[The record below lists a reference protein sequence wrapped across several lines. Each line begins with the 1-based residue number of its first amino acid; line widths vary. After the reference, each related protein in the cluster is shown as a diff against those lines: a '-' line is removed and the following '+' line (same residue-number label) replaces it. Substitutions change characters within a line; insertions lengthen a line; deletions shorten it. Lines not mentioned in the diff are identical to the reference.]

1 MQPSKE
7 AKKPAHKK
15 SWYAT
20 LWQSWVK
27 PILVV
32 VIGLSTFR
40 SAVADWNDVPT
51 GSMKP
56 TILEGD
62 RIFVNKL
69 AYDLKVPFTTW
80 RLAEWSEPRRGDV
93 IVFSSPVDGTN
104 YVKRVIGVPG
114 DEIAL
119 SDNRLFVNGKPA
131 AYEPLPAAI
140 RDQIPAAERPRHEF
154 AEEQLGGKAHPV
166 MLTPA
171 QAEADNYGPVVVPPE
186 NYFVMGDNRDNSL
199 DSRWF
204 GFVERSRV
212 LGRTEAV
219 ALSVN
224 RVTIT
229 NRAGSDS
236 SRACPER
243 TRQAGSGPD
252 LVPPSPPALPRMTA
266 SRHPCANPRE
276 NSSV

>member
-1 MQPSKE
+1 MQSSKK
-7 AKKPAHKK
+7 AKKPAQAR
-15 SWYAT
+15 SWYAA

-80 RLAEWSEPRRGDV
+80 RLAKWSEPRRGDV
-93 IVFSSPVDGTN
+93 IVFTSPVDGTN

-119 SDNRLFVNGKPA
+119 RDNRLFVNGKPA
-131 AYEPLPAAI
+131 AYEPLSAAI

-154 AEEQLGGKAHPV
+154 AQEQLGGKAHPV

-171 QAEADNYGPVVVPPE
+171 QAQADNYGPVVVPPE
-186 NYFVMGDNRDNSL
+186 SYFVMGDNRDNSL

-212 LGRTEAV
+212 LGKAEGV

-224 RVTIT
+224 PSHHYQPRWQ
-229 NRAGSDS
+229 RFF
-236 SRACPER
+236 SR
-243 TRQAGSGPD
+243 
-252 LVPPSPPALPRMTA
+252 LP
-266 SRHPCANPRE
+266 
-276 NSSV
+276 